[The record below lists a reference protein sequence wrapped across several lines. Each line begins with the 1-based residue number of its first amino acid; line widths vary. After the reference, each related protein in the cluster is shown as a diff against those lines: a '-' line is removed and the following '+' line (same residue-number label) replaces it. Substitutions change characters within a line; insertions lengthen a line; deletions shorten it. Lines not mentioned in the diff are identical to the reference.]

1 VVENNNYNKNNK
13 NNKTIMLN
21 PFSPQYPA
29 NPEYFSNRR
38 QHLAYF
44 TQAITNSA
52 KIKPPAP
59 SNFIIL
65 GDWGIGKTSLIY
77 KMKEVVLKELQRKVN
92 GFCFHFSLDPTC
104 CKSWNDFALSFL
116 TQLQKNYETS
126 SGLKERVVKELSKY
140 KISFS
145 VPGIP
150 VTIEKINIEENRKE
164 SFSLTDSLEEL
175 WKKHLVPA
183 KIEVAVL
190 FMDDIH
196 YFLLVG
202 QPDAY
207 YTLRNTFQELARRG
221 CNYSLV
227 VTGPK
232 LLFKE
237 VSDIAEPFTRFF
249 HQFAIESFT
258 LEGTQEAINK
268 RIQACNLNVDFS
280 SETIALIHEKTNGH
294 PYFIMFI
301 VYELI
306 NRLKYKEHITR
317 KDFDDSWMDII
328 GLLERNVFA
337 NRLGELSEK
346 EKEVLLQIAKL
357 SKDQISPSD
366 VKDVNGVAQFF
377 LRIERK
383 GLLIKKERGCYEL
396 FHPLFKEYLQKAT
409 QV

>member
-13 NNKTIMLN
+13 TMLN

-29 NPEYFSNRR
+29 DPEYFSNRH

-44 TQAITNSA
+44 TQAIINSA
-52 KIKPPAP
+52 KIRPPAP
-59 SNFIIL
+59 SNFIVL

-77 KMKEVVLKELQRKVN
+77 KMKEVVLKNLQSEVN
-92 GFCFHFSLDPTC
+92 GFCFHFSLDPIC
-104 CKSWNDFALSFL
+104 CRNWDDFALLFL

-126 SGLKERVVKELSKY
+126 AGLKGRVVKELSKY

-145 VPGIP
+145 APGIP
-150 VTIEKINIEENRKE
+150 ITIERTNKE
-164 SFSLTDSLEEL
+164 RDTEIFSLTDSLEEL
-175 WKKHLVPA
+175 WKNHLVPA
-183 KIEVAVL
+183 KIDVAVL
-190 FMDDIH
+190 FIDDIH

-202 QPDAY
+202 QPDAH
-207 YTLRNTFQELARRG
+207 YTLRNVFQELARRG
-221 CNYSLV
+221 CNYSLI
-227 VTGPK
+227 VTGHK

-249 HQFAIESFT
+249 HQFALESFT
-258 LEGTQEAINK
+258 LEGTKEAINK
-268 RIQACNLNVDFS
+268 RILARDLKIDFS
-280 SETIALIHEKTNGH
+280 NETISLIHKKANGH

-306 NRLKYKEHITR
+306 NRLKYKEHIVQ
-317 KDFDDSWMDII
+317 KDFDDSWMDIVE
-328 GLLERNVFA
+328 LLERNVFA

-346 EKEVLLQIAKL
+346 EKEVLLQIVKID
-357 SKDQISPSD
+357 KEQIAPSD
-366 VKDVNGVAQFF
+366 VKGISGVAQFF
-377 LRIERK
+377 IRIERK

-409 QV
+409 RQ